1 MLKRAYIAAD
11 PVDAHMVRGML
22 EALGIHAVVKG
33 DIAWS
38 ARGETP
44 PMDDTSPQVWVDEAD
59 VPAAREAI
67 ECRQRD
73 EAGQVEAW
81 RCPSCGE
88 QLEGQFTQCWNCGAA
103 RPAASGSG
111 ESP

>member
-67 ECRQRD
+67 ERRQRD
-73 EAGQVEAW
+73 EAGQAEAW

-88 QLEGQFTQCWNCGAA
+88 RLEGQFTQCWNCGAP
-103 RPAASGSG
+103 RPEVPESG

>member
-22 EALGIHAVVKG
+22 EALGIDAVVKG

-44 PMDDTSPQVWVDEAD
+44 PMDDTAPQVWVDEAD

-67 ECRQRD
+67 ARRERG
-73 EAGQVEAW
+73 EAGQGGEW

-88 QLEGQFTQCWNCGAA
+88 RLEAQFTQCWNCGAA
-103 RPAASGSG
+103 RPASG
-111 ESP
+111 EAE

>member
-22 EALGIHAVVKG
+22 EALGIAAVVKG

-44 PMDDTSPQVWVDEAD
+44 PMDDTAPQVWVDEAD
-59 VPAAREAI
+59 MTAAREAI
-67 ECRQRD
+67 ERRERGD
-73 EAGQVEAW
+73 AGSGRGW
-81 RCPSCGE
+81 RCASCGE
-88 QLEGQFTQCWNCGAA
+88 RLESQFTQCWNCGAA
-103 RPAASGSG
+103 RPAGVEG
-111 ESP
+111 EPE